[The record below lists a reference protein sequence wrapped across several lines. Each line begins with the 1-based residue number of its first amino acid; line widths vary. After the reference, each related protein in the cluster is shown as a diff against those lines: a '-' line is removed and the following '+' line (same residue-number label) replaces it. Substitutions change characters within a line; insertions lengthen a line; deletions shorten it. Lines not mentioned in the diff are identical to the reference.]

1 MAMLVITRGYENCVR
16 RDSHHIVMDDD
27 KKPHINHGSQ
37 CLTMAHV
44 LLALDLLVHIM
55 RINEDNA
62 CRDMSNM
69 STLEC
74 AAAKSVC

>member
-1 MAMLVITRGYENCVR
+1 
-16 RDSHHIVMDDD
+16 
-27 KKPHINHGSQ
+27 
-37 CLTMAHV
+37 LTMAHV

-55 RINEDNA
+55 RIIEDNA